1 VTIQLTPAGL
11 TTVPVIGALHVECF
25 EDPWSERSIA
35 DVLASPGVFAYLAL
49 APANSGSPN
58 GIGGGS
64 VGDPCGFAIAR
75 ISGDEAELLSIG
87 VARGWRRTGI
97 ARRMID
103 TVLAAIERRRVRRLY
118 LEVAE
123 DNPGARALY
132 QRYGFVQ
139 VGRRDAYYRRRD
151 GTVSALTMC
160 RPVGR
165 ASLSWT
171 AASL

>member
-1 VTIQLTPAGL
+1 VSVQLTPAGIA
-11 TTVPVIGALHVECF
+11 TVPVIGALHVECF
-25 EDPWSERSIA
+25 EDPWSEKSIA

-49 APANSGSPN
+49 APAKAGGPFGQSG
-58 GIGGGS
+58 GA

-132 QRYGFVQ
+132 ERYGFVQ

-165 ASLSWT
+165 TGLSWT

>member
-1 VTIQLTPAGL
+1 VTVQLAAAGL
-11 TTVPVIGALHVECF
+11 ATVPVIGALHVECF
-25 EDPWSERSIA
+25 EDPWSEKSIA
-35 DVLASPGVFAYLAL
+35 EVLASPGVFAYLAL
-49 APANSGSPN
+49 SPAEA
-58 GIGGGS
+58 GGA

-103 TVLAAIERRRVRRLY
+103 SVIAAIERRRVRRLY

-123 DNPGARALY
+123 DNPGARSLY
-132 QRYGFVQ
+132 ARYGFVQ

-160 RPVGR
+160 RPVGHADVGWKT
-165 ASLSWT
+165 ASL
-171 AASL
+171 

>member
-1 VTIQLTPAGL
+1 VTVQLTPAGL
-11 TTVPVIGALHVECF
+11 ATVPVIGALHVECF
-25 EDPWSERSIA
+25 EDPWSEKSIA
-35 DVLASPGVFAYLAL
+35 EVLASPGVFAYLAL
-49 APANSGSPN
+49 APAKP
-58 GIGGGS
+58 GGPFGQGA

-97 ARRMID
+97 AKRMID

-123 DNPGARALY
+123 DNPHARALY
-132 QRYGFVQ
+132 ERYGFVQ

-165 ASLSWT
+165 SGLSWS

>member
-1 VTIQLTPAGL
+1 VTVQLTPAGL
-11 TTVPVIGALHVECF
+11 ATVPVIGALHLECF
-25 EDPWSERSIA
+25 EDPWSEKSIA
-35 DVLASPGVFAYLAL
+35 EVLASPGVFAYLAL
-49 APANSGSPN
+49 APAKSGGN
-58 GIGGGS
+58 GTGAI
-64 VGDPCGFAIAR
+64 GDPCGFAIAR

-132 QRYGFVQ
+132 ERYGFVQ

-165 ASLSWT
+165 TGLSWT